1 MIEHSE
7 DVGRTPTRRVG
18 DDSCNHAVA
27 VWAHGGGP
35 LRDRAG
41 AIPMTAT
48 LLALI
53 SIVLW
58 LGAILAA
65 VEIPAL
71 TGLG

>member
-1 MIEHSE
+1 
-7 DVGRTPTRRVG
+7 
-18 DDSCNHAVA
+18 
-27 VWAHGGGP
+27 
-35 LRDRAG
+35 
-41 AIPMTAT
+41 MTAT